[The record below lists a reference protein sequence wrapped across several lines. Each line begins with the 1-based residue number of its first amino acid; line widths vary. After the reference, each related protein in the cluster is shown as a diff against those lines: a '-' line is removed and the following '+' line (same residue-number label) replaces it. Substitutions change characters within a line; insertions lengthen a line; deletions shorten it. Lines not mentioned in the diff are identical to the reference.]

1 MHLPSRSSPYD
12 GINLVRFS
20 SRKLYFD
27 GRNDH
32 RDSLWNL
39 DLQAEFYCF
48 DAVAERL
55 YRDREHVRCDLLL
68 YGSRLRLSVLARRA
82 SDRHSF

>member
-12 GINLVRFS
+12 GIDLVRFS

-27 GRNDH
+27 VRNDH

-39 DLQAEFYCF
+39 DLHAEFYCF
-48 DAVAERL
+48 YAVAERL

-68 YGSRLRLSVLARRA
+68 YGSRLRLSVFARRA